1 MKHSKHLYYHL
12 SRRRFIKGS
21 LAAGGVIVGAP
32 AVLKGL
38 TRQAKA
44 DYEPGVIRFRAAGT
58 TATPGDW
65 SLFEKETGLKM
76 VATVEKDDPGVFYN
90 DVMVNDAG
98 DRFDIYLSLAGV
110 QQTLAEG
117 GWVLPIDGSRLK
129 NWAGVSSDVKDIPL
143 LKPDAEGQNWGV
155 PIYMNAD
162 TFGYFPADLD
172 EPRPPDP
179 VSWALIFDSE
189 KTMGR
194 VSIDDNYFSLS
205 WAAGYMK
212 AAGLADIKDSA
223 NMTVSEVETVAD
235 YMIERKQAGQ
245 FRNLWNTYD
254 DQVSNFVNGEV
265 LAMRCWEPAVKD
277 ARSQGLDVVYA
288 VTDEFYIKWMV
299 AAFIPSQAEDRNLD
313 EIYTAIDWLLGGG
326 YAATLTPLRGYVTSR
341 PDLGLE
347 YAKEM
352 EMGDDVIA
360 SMEENLF
367 KIEVKFAQP
376 EFWFS
381 GVPDTLAEHER
392 HMARFKNV

>member
-1 MKHSKHLYYHL
+1 
-12 SRRRFIKGS
+12 
-21 LAAGGVIVGAP
+21 
-32 AVLKGL
+32 
-38 TRQAKA
+38 
-44 DYEPGVIRFRAAGT
+44 
-58 TATPGDW
+58 
-65 SLFEKETGLKM
+65 

-179 VSWALIFDSE
+179 VSWGLIFDSE

-212 AAGLADIKDSA
+212 AAGLADISDSA
-223 NMTVSEVETVAD
+223 NMTASEVETVAD
-235 YMIERKQAGQ
+235 YMIERKKAGQ

-254 DQVSNFVNGEV
+254 DQISNFVNGEV

-277 ARSQGLDVVYA
+277 ARGQGLDVVYA
-288 VTDEFYIKWMV
+288 VTDEFYIKWMQ

-341 PDLGLE
+341 PDLGLQ
-347 YAKEM
+347 YAREM
-352 EMGDDVIA
+352 SMGDDVVA

>member
-98 DRFDIYLSLAGV
+98 DRFDILLSLAGV

-129 NWAGVSSDVKDIPL
+129 NWAGISSDVKDIPL

-179 VSWALIFDSE
+179 VSWSLIFDSE

-212 AAGLADIKDSA
+212 AAGIADINDSA
-223 NMTVSEVETVAD
+223 NMTASEVETVAD
-235 YMIERKQAGQ
+235 YMIERKKAGQ

-254 DQVSNFVNGEV
+254 DQISNFVNDEV

-277 ARSQGLDVVYA
+277 ARGQGLDVVYA
-288 VTDEFYIKWMV
+288 VTDEFYIKWMQ
-299 AAFIPSQAEDRNLD
+299 AAFIPVA
-313 EIYTAIDWLLGGG
+313 GGG
-326 YAATLTPLRGYVTSR
+326 PQSRRDLHRHRLAARTAATRRRSR
-341 PDLGLE
+341 RCV
-347 YAKEM
+347 A
-352 EMGDDVIA
+352 
-360 SMEENLF
+360 
-367 KIEVKFAQP
+367 
-376 EFWFS
+376 
-381 GVPDTLAEHER
+381 T
-392 HMARFKNV
+392 

>member
-1 MKHSKHLYYHL
+1 M
-12 SRRRFIKGS
+12 
-21 LAAGGVIVGAP
+21 
-32 AVLKGL
+32 
-38 TRQAKA
+38 
-44 DYEPGVIRFRAAGT
+44 
-58 TATPGDW
+58 
-65 SLFEKETGLKM
+65 
-76 VATVEKDDPGVFYN
+76 
-90 DVMVNDAG
+90 
-98 DRFDIYLSLAGV
+98 
-110 QQTLAEG
+110 
-117 GWVLPIDGSRLK
+117 
-129 NWAGVSSDVKDIPL
+129 KDIPL

-179 VSWALIFDSE
+179 VSWGLIFDSE

-223 NMTVSEVETVAD
+223 NMTASEVETVAD
-235 YMIERKQAGQ
+235 YMIERKKAGQ

-254 DQVSNFVNGEV
+254 DQISNFVNGEV

-277 ARSQGLDVVYA
+277 ARGQGLDVVYA
-288 VTDEFYIKWMV
+288 VTDEFYIKWMQ

-313 EIYTAIDWLLGGG
+313 EIYTAIDWLLDGG

-352 EMGDDVIA
+352 NLGDDVVA